1 MNGEQGDQL
10 LQGFIGSR
18 HGREEFIFDIDTDWP
33 SRGDRFPSPMGVAL
47 CVFSE
52 PLAQWRGADIDGLVA
67 PASGYLQ
74 SVVEWIDSGPA
85 GWWVLSHRIDNDALT
100 LRVLGPSEGS
110 LPSYLEQ
117 LRGYET
123 VETESRRLTFL
134 SQDRIADFVYDSE
147 CFAVFLHAAPDV
159 IDALGEGVAP

>member
-18 HGREEFIFDIDTDWP
+18 RGREEFIFDIDADWP
-33 SRGDRFPSPMGVAL
+33 RRGDRFPSPLGVAL

-52 PLAQWRGADIDGLVA
+52 PLAQWSGEVIDAVVA
-67 PASGYLQ
+67 PASGCLQ
-74 SVVEWIDSGPA
+74 SVVGWLDSRPA
-85 GWWVLSHRIDNDALT
+85 GRWVLSHRIDNDALT
-100 LRVLGPSEGS
+100 LRVLGPPEGP

-134 SQDRIADFVYDSE
+134 SQDRIVDFVYDSE
-147 CFAVFLHAAPDV
+147 CFAVFCHAAPDV
-159 IDALGEGVAP
+159 IDALGEGVEP